1 MTAVLLLL
9 SIAAP
14 GKAAEDGSPISFSA
28 QGMADA
34 IDRIEQ
40 SLEDYKALSEALALA
55 AGVPEAGDI
64 STEVVRFEVDGQAFS
79 GLETVFWE
87 VQNIGFAN
95 WVRYVRGYLASKDL
109 EILQLERELAGL
121 RGVSADS
128 LDSMDAEILQLRIEF
143 EREYL
148 SGDNWID

>member
-1 MTAVLLLL
+1 MTAILILL

-14 GKAAEDGSPISFSA
+14 GKAAESGSPISFSS

-34 IDRIEQ
+34 INRIEQ
-40 SLEDYKALSEALALA
+40 SLEDYKALSEVLARA

-64 STEVVRFEVDGQAFS
+64 STEDVRFEVDGQTLS
-79 GLETVFWE
+79 GLETMFWE

-128 LDSMDAEILQLRIEF
+128 LDRLDEEMLQFRIEF

-148 SGDNWID
+148 SGDNWVD